1 MLTMILLC
9 SCIDDPAAGV
19 ADTTDPVPGGFE
31 NISFAE
37 TEAPAETVTSA
48 TTVVTTTT
56 EVTTTVPV
64 TTTTTATTTTTTT
77 THVHDFAS
85 ASCTAPEK
93 CNSCGETRGYA
104 NGHNFADG
112 FCTVCG
118 AKDPNY
124 VPEVMVWI
132 PTNGGAKYHSRSGC
146 SNMKNPEQ
154 VTKSEAIN
162 RGFGPCGRCY

>member
-1 MLTMILLC
+1 MKRIFALFMLTMILLC
-9 SCIDDPAAGV
+9 SCIDDPSAGV

-56 EVTTTVPV
+56 
-64 TTTTTATTTTTTT
+64 TTTTTV
-77 THVHDFAS
+77 HIHDFAS

-118 AKDPNY
+118 VKDPNY